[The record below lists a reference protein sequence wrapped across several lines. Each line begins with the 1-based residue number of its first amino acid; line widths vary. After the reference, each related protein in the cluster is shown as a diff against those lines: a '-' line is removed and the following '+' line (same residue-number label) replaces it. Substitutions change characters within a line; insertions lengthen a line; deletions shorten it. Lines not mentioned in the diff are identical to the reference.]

1 MNWCYPE
8 LNMYAQIGM
17 FSLSFHKE
25 LYDYYKSSI
34 TGMCDSPI
42 EFDRM
47 EEFYETLDRDHGPP
61 DDKVIPSQVKVDW
74 CRWAHEKTMN
84 AGYDA
89 DSSHKWLLE
98 RDLDWKNIVR
108 GIPPSVIRDR
118 FESPD
123 GLFPQKWP
131 EPDGESEA
139 QRESHVVAALIMDDY
154 DNQTPSDLAYNQVSQ
169 AMNLQGRL
177 LQASTVFG
185 LQPEQVIEH
194 VQQRGIEVNIQA
206 NERFARHVPA
216 DVTQQRMSREV
227 LLSVS
232 PSESDLQAIEHLGIQ
247 ATTMHADIDPSQF
260 PTVTEVSAP
269 AFSGPAHKLTPETHD
284 AAPSSAS
291 ASQITENPETAAPKT
306 MSLPKPKAA
315 PAHLLRPEQPFSQYT
330 SWTCQNP
337 TQKYVPDGPT
347 QMMLSQEPDW
357 IAHQTVLC
365 KSGPKPWYA
374 PKDYGAST
382 ETAAHEPPVMLVIPP
397 DVVAEVVNLDTF
409 PTFDQWKDAMW
420 HAPFVASHEA
430 EVMTSY
436 KPISYSIVGFDGP

>member
-1 MNWCYPE
+1 
-8 LNMYAQIGM
+8 MYAQIGM

-25 LYDYYKSSI
+25 LYDYHKTSI

-61 DDKVIPSQVKVDW
+61 NDREVPSQVKVDW

-84 AGYDA
+84 AGFDA

-154 DNQTPSDLAYNQVSQ
+154 DNQVPSDQVFPNVPFRQ
-169 AMNLQGRL
+169 TLDLQGRL
-177 LQASTVFG
+177 LEASVVFG
-185 LQPEQVIEH
+185 LEPDQVLENA
-194 VQQRGIEVNIQA
+194 QGRGIEVNIQA

-216 DVTQQRMSREV
+216 DVTQQRMSRAV

-232 PSESDLQAIEHLGIQ
+232 PSESDLQAIERLGIQ
-247 ATTMHADIDPSQF
+247 ATTMHANIDPNQF

-269 AFSGPAHKLTPETHD
+269 AFSGPPHKLMSETQD
-284 AAPSSAS
+284 TAPSSAS
-291 ASQITENPETAAPKT
+291 ASQ
-306 MSLPKPKAA
+306 
-315 PAHLLRPEQPFSQYT
+315 
-330 SWTCQNP
+330 
-337 TQKYVPDGPT
+337 
-347 QMMLSQEPDW
+347 
-357 IAHQTVLC
+357 
-365 KSGPKPWYA
+365 
-374 PKDYGAST
+374 
-382 ETAAHEPPVMLVIPP
+382 
-397 DVVAEVVNLDTF
+397 
-409 PTFDQWKDAMW
+409 
-420 HAPFVASHEA
+420 
-430 EVMTSY
+430 
-436 KPISYSIVGFDGP
+436 

>member
-1 MNWCYPE
+1 
-8 LNMYAQIGM
+8 MYAQIGM

-25 LYDYYKSSI
+25 LYDYYKASI

-61 DDKVIPSQVKVDW
+61 DDREVPSQVKVDW

-98 RDLDWKNIVR
+98 RDLDWKNVVR

-131 EPDGESEA
+131 GPDGESEA

-154 DNQTPSDLAYNQVSQ
+154 DNQTPSDLAYTNVSQ
-169 AMNLQGRL
+169 AMNLEGRL

-185 LQPEQVIEH
+185 LQPDQVIEH
-194 VQQRGIEVNIQA
+194 VQRRGIEVNIQD

-216 DVTQQRMSREV
+216 EVTQQRMSREV

-232 PSESDLQAIEHLGIQ
+232 P
-247 ATTMHADIDPSQF
+247 
-260 PTVTEVSAP
+260 
-269 AFSGPAHKLTPETHD
+269 
-284 AAPSSAS
+284 
-291 ASQITENPETAAPKT
+291 
-306 MSLPKPKAA
+306 
-315 PAHLLRPEQPFSQYT
+315 
-330 SWTCQNP
+330 
-337 TQKYVPDGPT
+337 
-347 QMMLSQEPDW
+347 
-357 IAHQTVLC
+357 
-365 KSGPKPWYA
+365 
-374 PKDYGAST
+374 
-382 ETAAHEPPVMLVIPP
+382 
-397 DVVAEVVNLDTF
+397 
-409 PTFDQWKDAMW
+409 
-420 HAPFVASHEA
+420 
-430 EVMTSY
+430 
-436 KPISYSIVGFDGP
+436 